1 MIDKQA
7 IARDTA
13 SILLNTES
21 IRIATDD
28 PFTYVSGRKGPVYTD
43 CRRLISFVEE
53 RNRLMDYGADILR
66 QCGDPVD
73 MVAGG
78 ETAGIPYA
86 AFIAERLQKPML
98 YVRKKPKGYGR
109 MAQIEGA
116 IAEGETPNI
125 ALIEDLQTD
134 GGSKKVFV
142 DALRDAGA
150 TVKHGFVIFH
160 YGIFAASEKNMTD
173 MGLTLHALC
182 NWWDVL
188 ALMKD
193 TGTHDAATIDSLES
207 FLNDPIAWSVTHGG
221 KGEEDAA

>member
-1 MIDKQA
+1 MKDRQL
-7 IARDTA
+7 IARDA
-13 SILLNTES
+13 ADILLQTQS

-53 RNRLMDYGADILR
+53 RNRLMDYGADLLR
-66 QCGDPVD
+66 DCGDPID
-73 MVAGG
+73 MIAGG

-116 IAEGETPNI
+116 MEDGSTPNI
-125 ALIEDLQTD
+125 ALVEDLQTD
-134 GGSKKVFV
+134 GGSKRVFV

-150 TVKHGFVIFH
+150 VVKHGFVIFH
-160 YGIFAASEKNMTD
+160 YGIFAASNKNMAD

-182 NWWDVL
+182 DWWDVL

-193 TGTHDAATIDSLES
+193 KGAYDTKTINSLEA
-207 FLNDPIAWSVTHGG
+207 FLNDPIAWSVAHGG